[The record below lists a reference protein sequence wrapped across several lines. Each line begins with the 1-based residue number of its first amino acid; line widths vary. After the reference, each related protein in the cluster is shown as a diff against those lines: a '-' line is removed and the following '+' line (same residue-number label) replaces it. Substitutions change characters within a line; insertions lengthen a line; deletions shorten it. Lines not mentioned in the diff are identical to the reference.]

1 MIKLPSS
8 IKDNLQ
14 FLCVEVDSQL
24 ANMQLYFQ
32 QTTPTTANQI
42 RERVGY
48 AHNLKTRIHSSV
60 INQLLT
66 QELDEQSIFGLRSVE
81 FIANDLE
88 RITEI
93 CRNCIS
99 EAENFI
105 SFDGLMT
112 KHYIKLLKRIQNA
125 VKQIIPAIEHT
136 DSKVAIEI
144 GQINDVLE
152 EEYKKYLKKQID
164 NSTKNQKNQHYNI
177 AIVIAYELKQMGT
190 ALVNVC
196 ESIISANLGQPVS
209 FDHYFSLQSLIS
221 DIDCDEQHL
230 QIDMVAQTRSGSAI
244 SGISHHKNGYLGIYK
259 GGRKQKLKEE
269 KQGVQNWHQIYPGLA
284 PKILSYKKK
293 GGTAALLIEHLP
305 GYTFE
310 QIVLNDTPEL
320 LGKAQKQLNKTLRSL
335 WTETQIPKVI
345 NAKFMQQI
353 KKRLPEVYKIHPE
366 FYQGNT
372 ALCGRTVLAFDEL
385 VKRAEVQ
392 EKKSPA
398 EFSVYIHGDFN
409 IDNIIYDPQTNKI
422 NFIDL
427 HRSCYMDYVQD
438 VSTFMV
444 SNYRLQIVDSP
455 RRQRIMGASL
465 TMYGMSRRYAV
476 KHNDVSFEFRL
487 ALGLARSFATST
499 RFILDKSL
507 ALEMFLR
514 ARYLLELVL
523 AIESEKLSTFRIPL
537 KEIFVE

>member
-1 MIKLPSS
+1 MIKLPSG

-32 QTTPTTANQI
+32 QSTPTIANQI

-48 AHNLKTRIHSSV
+48 AYNLKTRIHSSV
-60 INQLLT
+60 INQLMS
-66 QELDEQSIFGLRSVE
+66 QELDEQTIFGLRSVE

-99 EAENFI
+99 EAESLI
-105 SFDGLMT
+105 SFDGLIT
-112 KHYIKLLKRIQNA
+112 KHYIKLLKRIQDA
-125 VKQIIPAIEHT
+125 VKLIIPAIEHT

-144 GQINDVLE
+144 GQINYVLE
-152 EEYKKYLKKQID
+152 EEYKKYSKKQYD
-164 NSTKNQKNQHYNI
+164 NLANNQKHSHYNSAI
-177 AIVIAYELKQMGT
+177 AIAYELKQMGT
-190 ALVNVC
+190 ALVNMC
-196 ESIISANLGQPVS
+196 ESIISANLGQSVS
-209 FDHYFSLQSLIS
+209 FDHYFSLQTLMT
-221 DIDCDEQHL
+221 DIDSDEQNL
-230 QIDMVAQTRSGSAI
+230 QIEMVAQTRSGSAI
-244 SGISHHKNGYLGIYK
+244 SGISSPENGYLGIYK

-320 LGKAQKQLNKTLRSL
+320 LVKSQKKLNKILRSL
-335 WTETQIPKVI
+335 WTETQVDKVI
-345 NAKFMQQI
+345 NAKFMQQMI
-353 KKRLPEVYKIHPE
+353 KRLPEVYKIHPE

-372 ALCGRTVLAFDEL
+372 SFCGRTILGFDDL
-385 VKRAEVQ
+385 VKRAEEQ
-392 EKKSPA
+392 EKKWPT

-409 IDNIIYDPQTNKI
+409 IDNIIYDPHTNKI
-422 NFIDL
+422 NFVDL

-444 SNYRLQIVDSP
+444 SNYRLQILDSP
-455 RRQRIMGASL
+455 RRQRIMGAALS
-465 TMYGMSRRYAV
+465 MYGVARRYAV

-507 ALEMFLR
+507 AQEMFLR

-523 AIESEKLSTFRIPL
+523 AIEPEKLSTFRIPL